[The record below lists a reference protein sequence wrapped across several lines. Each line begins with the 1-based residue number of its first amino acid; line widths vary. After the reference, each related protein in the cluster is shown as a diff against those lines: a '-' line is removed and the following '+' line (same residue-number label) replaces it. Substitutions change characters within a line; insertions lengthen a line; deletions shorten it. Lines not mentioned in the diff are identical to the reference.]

1 MQMFWATLCFNIIF
15 IVAFGGVE
23 VVPTLTLVKVEGA
36 IADMSMNKEEIKIV
50 PFIVVSPSQIFE
62 QEQTS

>member
-1 MQMFWATLCFNIIF
+1 M
-15 IVAFGGVE
+15 
-23 VVPTLTLVKVEGA
+23 TLVKVEGA
-36 IADMSMNKEEIKIV
+36 IADISMNKEEIKIV